1 MSKVICLI
9 QARAGSVRLPGKA
22 LMALAGQ
29 PLIAH
34 VIARASAI
42 AGVDETILAVPY
54 GDAARFQGSVTIP
67 IVEPPKDISADDV
80 LGRLRFVAN
89 TVKADVV
96 VRVTGDC
103 PLLAPDIAADVL
115 KKFHKED
122 ADFASNDTRMSGWP
136 DGFDVEVFSMDL
148 LTRAANDSLLLY
160 DREHVTPWMQR
171 AVGVRATVWRSAV
184 DYSGLKLS
192 VDTREDFDRV
202 ARIVAQLEPDDLSF
216 HATIAAAKKAGLWK

>member
-1 MSKVICLI
+1 MKTVCLI

-22 LMALAGQ
+22 FLKVGGRS
-29 PLIAH
+29 LIGH
-34 VIARASAI
+34 VVGRVAAITGIDDVIVCVPRGDGSAFD
-42 AGVDETILAVPY
+42 AVMDSSVVCVAPGDVADE
-54 GDAARFQGSVTIP
+54 
-67 IVEPPKDISADDV
+67 DV
-80 LGRLRFVAN
+80 LGRLARAVSGIAP
-89 TVKADVV
+89 DVV

-103 PLLAPDIAADVL
+103 PLFAPDVAAAVL
-115 KKFHKED
+115 QRFHEEG
-122 ADFASNDTRMSGWP
+122 ADFASNDTRLSGWP
-136 DGFDVEVFSMDL
+136 DGTDVEVF
-148 LTRAANDSLLLY
+148 TRALLDRAARDATLLY

-192 VDTREDFDRV
+192 VDTREDFERV